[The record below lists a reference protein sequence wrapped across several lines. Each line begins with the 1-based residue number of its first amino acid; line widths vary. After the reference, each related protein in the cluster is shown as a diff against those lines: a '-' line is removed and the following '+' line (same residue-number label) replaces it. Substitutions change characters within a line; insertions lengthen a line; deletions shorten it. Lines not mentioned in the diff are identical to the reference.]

1 MLFKTIVVIVLI
13 IIAVSLFSALR
24 TLVRNKDNDKQRTV
38 RFLAI
43 RVGFSVLLLIL
54 LGLAMFMGW
63 IQPHGLQPGGA
74 PPAATSGQI
83 APQ

>member
-63 IQPHGLQPGGA
+63 IQPHGLQPGGT
-74 PPAATSGQI
+74 PPAVTSGQI